1 MADPHNY
8 SLQRYSGP
16 GSRFTCPACGEK
28 HCFTLYVDESGDYLN
43 EAVGRCNHESSCGYH
58 YTPRQFFEDH
68 PSARPDWKENFFRV
82 PQPVV
87 KNTVKKQLWTIT
99 TDIVKS
105 TVNPAIDSDFT
116 MFLTGLIGKEN
127 TVNIV
132 KEYHI
137 GVTKKRDVI
146 FYQVDTEGR
155 CRTGK
160 IMKYDRKTGHR
171 VKDEQV
177 GGKITWVHAVLRQSA
192 DPLLRLP
199 DGWELTQCLFGE
211 HLLRQHPTRPVALV
225 ESEKTAVI
233 CSAFWPQYIWLATGG
248 KSQLNDRLQV
258 LMGRKVVAFP
268 DVDGYLEWKE
278 KLSRV
283 SGLDIV
289 VSDVLEKEA
298 SFEDRARHVDIADL
312 LIRQHWKEHMAIT
325 PVEKYEDPRMH
336 PTFLKLKGLVGGC
349 DLEELD
355 NMKGLAD
362 VGYWKELALLVNE
375 LDLEVEGVREV

>member
-1 MADPHNY
+1 
-8 SLQRYSGP
+8 
-16 GSRFTCPACGEK
+16 
-28 HCFTLYVDESGDYLN
+28 
-43 EAVGRCNHESSCGYH
+43 
-58 YTPRQFFEDH
+58 
-68 PSARPDWKENFFRV
+68 
-82 PQPVV
+82 
-87 KNTVKKQLWTIT
+87 
-99 TDIVKS
+99 
-105 TVNPAIDSDFT
+105 
-116 MFLTGLIGKEN
+116 
-127 TVNIV
+127 
-132 KEYHI
+132 
-137 GVTKKRDVI
+137 
-146 FYQVDTEGR
+146 
-155 CRTGK
+155 
-160 IMKYDRKTGHR
+160 KTGHR